1 MKKNE
6 LILLVLI
13 CICVVPVSIS
23 AGVICNDG
31 WESSC
36 PVSAPGCCS
45 SHGGVAGGGT
55 YTGNTYGGS
64 SGSSNYHSGNDGSFN
79 EWMLL
84 LLFGGGFVVYYIVE
98 QVHQSN
104 ETNKILEQR
113 RIKLQ
118 QEKLMQQQREQ
129 EILEKQKRK
138 IGTIYDSRDE
148 YIKVLIRRL
157 NNLNINKSLILDGY
171 FKSIDLDELL
181 INPKIN
187 NRYDSFKHLIDIC
200 HDTEINIK
208 DKILSFDKLNRN
220 EMKYFIKVYN
230 GLELNIKDLVKHEK
244 FKFIDLI
251 LDNNNKSIECND
263 LLKIYNESQDMYQKI
278 IDHKF
283 KINYTPNDIVDIIR
297 IDKLYDEYIKNGN
310 KFDYDN
316 VFDIYVKII
325 SISDKKTVLFLNK
338 HLSELKKLN
347 KKDSIMPILAY
358 YSRKKKTF
366 KFLSDFGFNNNVCPL
381 KKDQDNIVNILS
393 DDYKWVDFIF
403 ETEVYDS
410 SYGVVH
416 DIEYNSDYMFN
427 RFLEEYNNLPI
438 KNIYFRDESLIVRA
452 IKFNNY
458 RVAEFLLDQECDLS
472 RIESRYSTDGFTP
485 LVYSIYKKHYKIT
498 KLLIEKGANV
508 NYPDSYGNTALDYAC
523 SFAKN
528 LDLCEFIINNG
539 GICSENNMIDKI
551 RYAIE
556 KNDKDLLPNINIEK
570 INELKKKK
578 D

>member
-1 MKKNE
+1 MKKHK
-6 LILLVLI
+6 LILLVII

-55 YTGNTYGGS
+55 YTGNAYGGS
-64 SGSSNYHSGNDGSFN
+64 SGSSNYNSGNDGSFN
-79 EWMLL
+79 EWMLI

-98 QVHQSN
+98 QVHQSY

-113 RIKLQ
+113 RIKSQ
-118 QEKLMQQQREQ
+118 QEKLIQQQREQ
-129 EILEKQKRK
+129 EKLEKQKRE
-138 IGTIYDSRDE
+138 IGTTYDSRDE

-157 NNLNINKSLILDGY
+157 NNLNINKTLILDGY

-251 LDNNNKSIECND
+251 LDNNKSIECND
-263 LLKIYNESQDMYQKI
+263 LLKIYNESHDMYQKI
-278 IDHKF
+278 IDYKF
-283 KINYTPNDIVDIIR
+283 KINYIPNDIVDIIR
-297 IDKLYDEYIKNGN
+297 IDKLYDEYIRNGN

-316 VFDIYVKII
+316 VLDIYVKII

-338 HLSELKKLN
+338 HLNELKRLN
-347 KKDSIMPILAY
+347 KKDSRMLILAY
-358 YSRKKKTF
+358 YSRKKNTF

-393 DDYKWVDFIF
+393 DDYKWVDFKIDSYEYF
-403 ETEVYDS
+403 DYKPGVILFLDDEYLFDSFLKYYD
-410 SYGVVH
+410 
-416 DIEYNSDYMFN
+416 
-427 RFLEEYNNLPI
+427 EEKN
-438 KNIYFRDESLIVRA
+438 KNIVYKGEPLIIWA
-452 IKFNNY
+452 IKHNNY
-458 RVAEFLLDQECDLS
+458 KSVEFLLNEGCNLFTIS
-472 RIESRYSTDGFTP
+472 NTYNTNGFNP
-485 LVYSIYKKHYKIT
+485 LVYSIYKRHYKIT
-498 KLLIEKGANV
+498 KLLIEKGLNV

-523 SFAKN
+523 GFANN